1 LDIFCRPWLDITKC
15 KWSFLHQPLH
25 FVSMHG
31 WANLYT
37 ISKKYIYIR
46 GSFKI
51 VARFVQKCTTR

>member
-37 ISKKYIYIR
+37 ISKKYTKRTLKYYM
-46 GSFKI
+46 F
-51 VARFVQKCTTR
+51 TRWS